1 MEDSM
6 SNDALFSSM
15 LRAGRTTYFL
25 DVKQAKNGKKYLA
38 ITETRIDA
46 SDKKSRSVIR
56 IFSESVASFQQAVN
70 EAAAA
75 VQS

>member
-1 MEDSM
+1 M
-6 SNDALFSSM
+6 SNDAVFSSM
-15 LRAGRTTYFL
+15 VRAGRTTYFL
-25 DVKQAKNGKKYLA
+25 DVKEAKNGKKYLA

-56 IFSESVASFQQAVN
+56 IFADTVPSFIQAVN

-75 VQS
+75 VNQ

>member
-1 MEDSM
+1 MAN
-6 SNDALFSSM
+6 NDAVFSSM
-15 LRAGRTTYFL
+15 VGSVRTTYFI
-25 DVKQAKNGKKYLA
+25 DVKEAKNGKKYLA

-46 SDKKSRSVIR
+46 DEKKNRSVIR

-75 VQS
+75 IQS